1 MQPVAAH
8 GLCLCLYA
16 GHTGRLRKQLWAGLA
31 GQWQQNYGDGGTLY
45 PPSSGLVPLYPP
57 SQRCGLCQ
65 NFKHEV
71 WGSYKFVLPTYEKVP
86 TRLWQAYSCGPQ
98 EPYIRCS
105 WTSAPA
111 GEYHWTICVL
121 WQCSLVS
128 NYFDHWLFVFVPF
141 FASTLL
147 VTERNF

>member
-31 GQWQQNYGDGGTLY
+31 GQWHRNYGDGGTLY

-65 NFKHEV
+65 NFKQTT
-71 WGSYKFVLPTYEKVP
+71 LT
-86 TRLWQAYSCGPQ
+86 TRLYEVRTNLYSPLMKKFRRACG
-98 EPYIRCS
+98 RH
-105 WTSAPA
+105 T
-111 GEYHWTICVL
+111 
-121 WQCSLVS
+121 LVGPR
-128 NYFDHWLFVFVPF
+128 NHILDAVGHRRH
-141 FASTLL
+141 L
-147 VTERNF
+147 VNITERSVCCGNAALCQITLTTGFLFLCHFLQALS